1 MTDPDA
7 NASPESIAD
16 SLDGIDG
23 NGNPLSFRQVAM
35 LYDSNLFGLGKDYA
49 FPEGSNTTP
58 SVLNHGATLA
68 KLWTRKRTM
77 SDGND
82 YDAHDAL
89 FTLLKVALLANPAIN
104 DDEPNSVNYKT
115 PVTPPTA

>member
-1 MTDPDA
+1 MTDPNV
-7 NASPESIAD
+7 NASPESVAD

-23 NGNPLSFRQVAM
+23 SGDPLLFRQVAM
-35 LYDSNLFGLGKDYA
+35 LYDSNLFGLSKDYA

-68 KLWTRKRTM
+68 KVWTRTRKM

-89 FTLLKVALLANPAIN
+89 FTLLKVALAANPHIN
-104 DDEPNSVNYKT
+104 DDEKNSVNYK
-115 PVTPPTA
+115 PPTA